1 MRRLVQLQAITRQNR
16 HEVNRFIFDTVSS
29 LGGWIDDV
37 QMYSNLMSTIRMT
50 LPLGRYGEFAEALT
64 DSGVPV
70 DLPEHLAVSSEDTR
84 EQPAS
89 LQVTFVHNEPD
100 LRREIPAVPG

>member
-1 MRRLVQLQAITRQNR
+1 MRRLLQLQAITRQNR
-16 HEVNRFIFDTVSS
+16 HEVNRFIFDTVSA

-50 LPLGRYGEFAEALT
+50 LPRGRYGEFSQAMT
-64 DSGVPV
+64 DFGVSV
-70 DLPEHLAVSSEDTR
+70 ELPEEFTAPLEEAS